1 MKKNFASFIGGFAN
15 NNFELVAS
23 FSILHSITIALTVKP
38 WFLQDACWLKIITT
52 GARPF
57 FPPVLFTEVQ
67 LLPSESLEAPL

>member
-1 MKKNFASFIGGFAN
+1 MKKNFVSFIGGFAN

-23 FSILHSITIALTVKP
+23 FSILHSITIALTLVSARCLLVKDNYH
-38 WFLQDACWLKIITT
+38 W
-52 GARPF
+52 GSSF